1 MGKVSSQ
8 LENLTSARDA
18 TASKNSLTM
27 SIFVKFILVS
37 VAFWCLKILK
47 TFREI

>member
-27 SIFVKFILVS
+27 SIFVKSLSLAVS
-37 VAFWCLKILK
+37 PFGVLK
-47 TFREI
+47 F